1 MSRVFGQ
8 EFLDPDPAI
17 RGARDDVGE
26 GPAAIDGEG
35 P

>member
-1 MSRVFGQ
+1 MSRIFGQ
-8 EFLDPDPAI
+8 KLLDPEPAI

-26 GPAAIDGEG
+26 SPAAIDGEG